1 MTTKPLLTMDMIYKK
16 LFIKF
21 VQDANKIVI

>member
-1 MTTKPLLTMDMIYKK
+1 MTTKPLLAMDMIYKK

-21 VQDANKIVI
+21 VQDANKVVI